1 MYICSLCY
9 YSGSP
14 NEDEKSDSGGLS
26 GFIGSIFGSGNKTL
40 TCPKCEK
47 KSNDLFKY
55 RSGKRNTRFYYW
67 VIALKS
73 FNYTASISVSDAW

>member
-26 GFIGSIFGSGNKTL
+26 GFIGSIFGSGNKTV

-47 KSNDLFKY
+47 KAMISLNTDQ
-55 RSGKRNTRFYYW
+55 GKE
-67 VIALKS
+67 ILD
-73 FNYTASISVSDAW
+73 SITK

>member
-47 KSNDLFKY
+47 KAMISL
-55 RSGKRNTRFYYW
+55 NT
-67 VIALKS
+67 
-73 FNYTASISVSDAW
+73 D